1 MGVSSREVI
10 SDLSDKRAFPGGL
23 GLGLG
28 LGLLSW
34 PSSFDSLNG
43 FKRVSKSPIST

>member
-10 SDLSDKRAFPGGL
+10 SDLSDKRAFPG